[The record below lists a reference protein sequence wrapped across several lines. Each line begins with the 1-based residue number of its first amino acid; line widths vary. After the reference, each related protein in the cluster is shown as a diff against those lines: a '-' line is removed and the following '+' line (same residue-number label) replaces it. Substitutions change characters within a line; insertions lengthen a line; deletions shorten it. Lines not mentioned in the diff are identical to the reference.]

1 MAELF
6 PFKGI
11 RYNQKISGDLSLNVC
26 PPFDSISSTLQRKL
40 YDVSNYNTVRLELG
54 LRGLDEDPYF
64 SANMEQAQTLQAD
77 MQAIAEKLQKEQETL
92 SQEEIVEMQKEYQEK
107 SQDLEFIAGKI
118 QQARQET
125 AQKIM
130 MDLRQ
135 PATVAIRQLMAA
147 KQIKLLLDRPA
158 QGQQTVSAV
167 LDFNAELD
175 ITDDVTSI
183 LDVNVEASEAPTE

>member
-1 MAELF
+1 
-6 PFKGI
+6 
-11 RYNQKISGDLSLNVC
+11 
-26 PPFDSISSTLQRKL
+26 
-40 YDVSNYNTVRLELG
+40 
-54 LRGLDEDPYF
+54 
-64 SANMEQAQTLQAD
+64 
-77 MQAIAEKLQKEQETL
+77 
-92 SQEEIVEMQKEYQEK
+92 MQKEYQEK

-130 MDLRQ
+130 MDLGQ